1 MEKIRTSARK
11 LRQGVSFSATTVE
24 VRFVPTGHL
33 SVALYDASGAAPLAN
48 KKLTVDI
55 PDEGT
60 VSLVTDDEGRLF
72 HADVP
77 YQDYELRLDG
87 GGSVFAPAVSARA
100 QVHRRHVPGELRA
113 YVDLLL
119 RDDAQRPLAGVA
131 VTLSGPGGDVALHTD
146 DSGAVAQALPAA
158 PGKYT
163 LRVDGHKELAVELPA
178 VPRRRLVVLE
188 KDA

>member
-1 MEKIRTSARK
+1 MEKIRTSARE

-24 VRFVPTGHL
+24 RTLAPTGHL
-33 SVALYDASGAAPLAN
+33 SVALYDASGAEPLAN
-48 KKLTVDI
+48 KNLTVDI

-77 YQDYELRLDG
+77 YPGLQLRLDG

-100 QVHRRHVPGELRA
+100 HVHRRHVPGELRV
-113 YVDLLL
+113 YVNLLL

-131 VTLSGPGGDVALHTD
+131 VTLSGPGGDTALHAD
-146 DSGAVAQALPAA
+146 DTGAVARRCRCRPATTRCA
-158 PGKYT
+158 PTDTG
-163 LRVDGHKELAVELPA
+163 RSPSSCPPCRAA
-178 VPRRRLVVLE
+178 
-188 KDA
+188 ASWC